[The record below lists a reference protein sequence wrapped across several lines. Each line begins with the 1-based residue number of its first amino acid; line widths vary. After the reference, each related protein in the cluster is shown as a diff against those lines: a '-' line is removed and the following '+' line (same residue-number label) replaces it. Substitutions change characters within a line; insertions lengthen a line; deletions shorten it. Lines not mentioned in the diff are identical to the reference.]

1 MAGRWPQ
8 PDHHQHHLPGLRRRL
23 PADQAARSR
32 QRDAVGLHH
41 AVRLHAGLPGRLPG
55 RLLRPAD
62 AAGPVLLG
70 EGRGHLDDPL
80 RLPGRGHGLH
90 PAPRRGAVRPVAA
103 LVPDRPG
110 GERGLRAVAAGVG
123 GGRRH
128 QPRQAGGGTADRR
141 PGQGQRHQ
149 RLRPGRRQPEH
160 LPDQRP
166 DGRSQSPGRDAVRAA
181 AGAAAA
187 LPVRPARPAATGAAA
202 GVPAD
207 GAGADAVPQRRAGR
221 HRRPAGAGADDP
233 AAPAAAAHAAAGAGR
248 ADRSAAAAVLE
259 LELRPHRDQLADERE
274 RQRREDALRVLLA
287 GRPGARPAPAV
298 RHGLQHVRG
307 LLPVPDGQ
315 VGLRPAQLLGG
326 HAGRDRGCGVG
337 ACTSASSPG

>member
-1 MAGRWPQ
+1 VAGRWPR
-8 PDHHQHHLPGLRRRL
+8 PDHHQHHVPGLHRRV
-23 PADQAARSR
+23 PADQAACSR

-62 AAGPVLLG
+62 AAGPVVLG
-70 EGRGHLDDPL
+70 EGRGHLGDPL
-80 RLPGRGHGLH
+80 RIPGRRHGLH

-103 LVPDRPG
+103 LVPDGCG
-110 GERGLRAVAAGVG
+110 GKRGLRAGAAGAG

-128 QPRQAGGGTADRR
+128 QPRPAGGGAADRR

-166 DGRSQSPGRDAVRAA
+166 DRRSQSPGRDVVHPAA
-181 AGAAAA
+181 RAAAA
-187 LPVRPARPAATGAAA
+187 LPGRPARPAASGAAA
-202 GVPAD
+202 GIPAD

-233 AAPAAAAHAAAGAGR
+233 AAPAAATHAAAGAGCAR
-248 ADRSAAAAVLE
+248 AR
-259 LELRPHRDQLADERE
+259 
-274 RQRREDALRVLLA
+274 
-287 GRPGARPAPAV
+287 
-298 RHGLQHVRG
+298 
-307 LLPVPDGQ
+307 
-315 VGLRPAQLLGG
+315 
-326 HAGRDRGCGVG
+326 
-337 ACTSASSPG
+337 ASSAPSSARGRT